1 MDQLWLAA
9 PGPAVK
15 LWPEAGAAGWRLNA
29 GALHWSRGRGL
40 DEVALRALAGRLF
53 ADQVP
58 GAASE
63 GREAALGLAWKS
75 VPFEAGW
82 LVWLVPDDLRTGAA
96 GVLLSTAADKLAMVQ
111 EFGRLGLFER
121 DVRTG
126 EGHWDAHMF
135 RLFGLEPTVGTPDMH
150 KALDRVHPEDRER
163 FRTEH
168 LRFIGAPGR
177 YTIRFRVVLP
187 DTSVRDLQSMVEVRA
202 GSDGRPAVMYG
213 VVVDGT
219 EGAGRERAQE
229 AISAELGKALQLA
242 KISVWRIDIET
253 QRIHFNEAGYG
264 PGGRG
269 PRIESTSLDE
279 NLALV
284 HPDDVQG
291 LLTASTR
298 AAQGD
303 GVVDVEARYRR
314 ANGEYRHM
322 LTRRVAEHD
331 ASGRVIALLGMSMDQ
346 TAQITERERARL
358 LARRIE
364 LVAEAAGVGI
374 WSVVPATGAVE
385 WNAQMF
391 AIYGL
396 PAGQGAP
403 AFGAW
408 LRELVHP
415 DGQGWIESL
424 RQDGPELTRAVFEI
438 ELRIV
443 RPDGSVRWVVSRS
456 RRELRDGRAVHVGV
470 QLDITESIRQ
480 RQFAEQA
487 LSDKQTAERA
497 SQAKSEFLARMSH
510 ELRTPLNAVLGF
522 AQLIEHDAG
531 SPLPATQLERVAR
544 IRSAGEHL
552 LALIGDVLDLAAIEA
567 GTLPLVIEAVAID
580 AVLKDVVQWVSALA
594 HATNVRLHVE
604 PGSGWVRADARRL
617 RQILANLASN
627 AVKYNHT
634 GGQVWLAA
642 RAVCDAAGA
651 GWEISVRD
659 DGRGLTPEQCE
670 HLFESFNRLGADR
683 EGIEGTGIGLAI
695 VRQLAGFMGGRV
707 AVQSAPGRGSTFSVW
722 LPQADVPALQSGAV
736 AAGAQALAQ
745 APAARPLLRPL
756 TVLYIEDNPVNMI
769 LVQELIAMRANVRLS
784 CASDGLSGVAQAL
797 AERPDVV
804 LIDMQLPD
812 IDGFEVLRRLR
823 TAPALARCVKIALSA
838 NGMSDDIG
846 RARAAGFDDYWTKPI
861 DFKRFLA
868 NLDALAGG
876 RPPG

>member
-1 MDQLWLAA
+1 MDQLWLSA
-9 PGPAVK
+9 PGPAIK
-15 LWPEAGAAGWRLNA
+15 LWPEAGAAGWRANA
-29 GALHWSRGRGL
+29 GALIWSRGRGL
-40 DEVALRALAGRLF
+40 DDAALHALAAQLF
-53 ADQVP
+53 AAQVP
-58 GAASE
+58 ATGTE
-63 GREAALGLAWKS
+63 GRVASLGLAWKS

-82 LVWLVPDDLRTGAA
+82 LVWLVPDDTRAVA
-96 GVLLSTAADKLAMVQ
+96 KGVVLSTAADKLDMVQ

-135 RLFGLEPTVGTPDMH
+135 RLFGLEPTVGTPDMG
-150 KALDRVHPEDRER
+150 KALQRVHPEDRER

-168 LRFIGAPGR
+168 LRFIREPGR

-202 GSDGRPAVMYG
+202 GSDGRPSVMYG
-213 VVVDGT
+213 VIVDGT

-242 KISVWRIDIET
+242 RISVWRIDLET

-269 PRIESTSLDE
+269 PRVDSTSIEE

-291 LLTASTR
+291 LVTASTQ
-298 AAQGD
+298 AAQGE

-314 ANGEYRHM
+314 SSGEYRHM
-322 LTRRVAEHD
+322 LTRRVAERD

-346 TAQITERERARL
+346 TAQITERERARV

-364 LVAEAAGVGI
+364 LVADAAGVGI
-374 WSVVPATGAVE
+374 WSVEPASGAVE

-391 AIYGL
+391 AIYGR

-403 AFGAW
+403 DLSTW
-408 LRELVHP
+408 LGELVHP
-415 DGQGWIESL
+415 DDRGWISAL
-424 RQDGPELTRAVFEI
+424 REDGPEAQREVFEI
-438 ELRIV
+438 ELRV
-443 RPDGSVRWVVSRS
+443 QRPEGSLRWVVSRS
-456 RRELRDGRAVHVGV
+456 RRELLDGRVVHVGV

-480 RQFAEQA
+480 RLFAEQA

-522 AQLIEHDAG
+522 AQLIEHDA
-531 SPLPATQLERVAR
+531 SHPLPGVQLERVAR

-567 GTLPLVIEAVAID
+567 GTLPLLIEAVAID
-580 AVLKDVVQWVSALA
+580 AVLKDVAQWVSAPA

-604 PGSGWVRADARRL
+604 LCAGWVRADARRL

-627 AVKYNHT
+627 AVKYNRA

-642 RAVCDAAGA
+642 QATLDA
-651 GWEISVRD
+651 GWRIGVRD
-659 DGRGLTPEQCE
+659 DGRGLTSEQCE

-695 VRQLAGFMGGRV
+695 VRQLADFMGGRV
-707 AVQSAPGRGSTFSVW
+707 TVQSEPGRGSTFSVW
-722 LPQADVPALQSGAV
+722 LPRADVPVPQGDAAAVPEAPPVRAPLRALS
-736 AAGAQALAQ
+736 L
-745 APAARPLLRPL
+745 
-756 TVLYIEDNPVNMI
+756 LYIEDNPVNVI
-769 LVQELIAMRANVRLS
+769 LVEELIAMRPNLHLS
-784 CASDGLSGVAQAL
+784 CARDGLSGVARAL
-797 AERPDVV
+797 EEHPDVL

-823 TAPALARCVKIALSA
+823 AAPALAHCVKIALSA
-838 NGMSDDIG
+838 NGMSEDIA

-868 NLDALAGG
+868 GLDALAGAA
-876 RPPG
+876 PAA